1 MKCARQQRWWC
12 VVHLLHGRL
21 LQHLLHHPALLQLH
35 RRPVRARRGRP
46 GPCLIAPKFIAHV
59 HVVHLLH
66 DEV

>member
-35 RRPVRARRGRP
+35 R
-46 GPCLIAPKFIAHV
+46 IADRSAVSAPAV
-59 HVVHLLH
+59 
-66 DEV
+66 ETG